1 MSDTKQLAGLV
12 QRKQECL
19 GRLLA
24 LGRKQMELIEAD
36 HISELL
42 DVLVVKQRVLAELQ
56 QIERAMD
63 PYRQEA
69 PENRRWAVPED
80 RQRCAQRLEQC
91 EQTLREIVAL
101 ETRSQDELTRRRDA
115 AADQLQGMHLAGV
128 ARAAYQ
134 SGPLSVNGYLD
145 LSSGR

>member
-24 LGRKQMELIEAD
+24 LGRKQMELIQQD
-36 HISELL
+36 QISGLL
-42 DVLVVKQRVLAELQ
+42 DLLVVKQRALAELQ
-56 QIERAMD
+56 QVERAMD
-63 PYRQEA
+63 PHRQES

-115 AADQLQGMHLAGV
+115 AADQLQGMHMAGV

-134 SGPLSVNGYLD
+134 TEPLLVNTRLD